1 MHIHI
6 HIHIITYPYIYI
18 LCVCICQLCLY
29 IYTHIYRYTHISMQW
44 SVPMWGRTK
53 YGMVGKVSNFK
64 ETCHPAPAGTTKAS
78 SAFLQAFNSLGASLS
93 SLSSWM
99 PCKNQETAQVQRVRG
114 VLNALVET
122 DMIHGKVPTMEND
135 QIHQDSIV
143 LLAADDYIDCHWIV
157 HIYICIKSTPQ
168 NSRFSMEFSHI
179 WHTPVEV
186 LNLRCMGFFP
196 KFQGEFWPLLPIICR
211 ASLWKTPPSRSFME
225 ATADDVWFVANETN
239 WHHGAS
245 IQIVRYV

>member
-1 MHIHI
+1 
-6 HIHIITYPYIYI
+6 
-18 LCVCICQLCLY
+18 
-29 IYTHIYRYTHISMQW
+29 
-44 SVPMWGRTK
+44 
-53 YGMVGKVSNFK
+53 MVGKVSNFK

-143 LLAADDYIDCHWIV
+143 LLAADDYIDCH
-157 HIYICIKSTPQ
+157 
-168 NSRFSMEFSHI
+168 
-179 WHTPVEV
+179 
-186 LNLRCMGFFP
+186 
-196 KFQGEFWPLLPIICR
+196 
-211 ASLWKTPPSRSFME
+211 
-225 ATADDVWFVANETN
+225 
-239 WHHGAS
+239 
-245 IQIVRYV
+245 